1 MFFFRKDLF
10 PMILTDKTNL
20 IFMKS
25 TFLFFFIHLHFFCP
39 KTSATPVI
47 TDLLIVDTDT
57 FHLYTFQLE
66 DYFVMKDD
74 HNLGDEEV
82 VGSGIWS
89 LGYMATWRIEK
100 SDLYLVDL
108 RLANYE
114 NNIFSNCNFAG

>member
-1 MFFFRKDLF
+1 
-10 PMILTDKTNL
+10 MILTDKTNL

-25 TFLFFFIHLHFFCP
+25 TFLLFFIHLYFFCP
-39 KTSATPVI
+39 KTSATPVF

-57 FHLYTFQLE
+57 FHLYTFPLE

-89 LGYMATWRIEK
+89 RGYMATWRIEE